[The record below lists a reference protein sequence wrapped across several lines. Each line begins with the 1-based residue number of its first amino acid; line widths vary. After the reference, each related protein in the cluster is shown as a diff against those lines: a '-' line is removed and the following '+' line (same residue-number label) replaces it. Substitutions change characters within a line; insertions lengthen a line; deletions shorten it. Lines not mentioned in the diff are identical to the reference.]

1 MADTALQRKN
11 MVESQVRPSDVT
23 DRRITAAMSTI
34 PREVFIPDRLAK
46 FAYSDETLGIGPNA
60 VMLPPSTLA
69 RLVQLADI
77 DPGDNVL
84 VIGGGAGYAA
94 AIVARLAKTVVAL
107 LPDSNAAS
115 EARDA
120 CRKAGV
126 DNVTAAAGDLA
137 GGWTAQAPYAAIVV
151 EGGVESVPDALKE
164 QLGQGGRL
172 VAIEVERGMGH
183 AFILQKTGQ
192 LLVRRDAF
200 QATAPL
206 LHGFESPKPAFVF

>member
-23 DRRITAAMSTI
+23 DRRIMAAMSTI
-34 PREVFIPDRLAK
+34 PREIFIPDRLAK
-46 FAYSDETLGIGPNA
+46 FAYSDETLSVGPNA

-77 DPGDNVL
+77 NPDDTVL
-84 VIGGGAGYAA
+84 VIGGAAGYAA

-115 EARDA
+115 EAA
-120 CRKAGV
+120 NAFRKAGV

-137 GGWTAQAPYAAIVV
+137 QGWAARAPYAAIVV
-151 EGGVESVPDALKE
+151 EGGVEAVPDVLKE
-164 QLGQGGRL
+164 QLGEGGRL
-172 VAIEVERGMGH
+172 AAIEVERGLGH
-183 AFILQKTGQ
+183 AFLLQKTGQ
-192 LLVRRDAF
+192 LVVRRDAF